1 VSFPVSTKTAA
12 WETSSSGGGWF
23 LDFLATASD
32 DQTWLDT
39 FRMAKSSF
47 YELLRDLQPLLQSK
61 EENRISSPSADCKLG
76 AGLYRL
82 AHGTPFKAI
91 GRKFG
96 MSKTAACEA
105 FYEVCK
111 ALEEK
116 LGYLFDFPTTTEGL
130 QPIIDAFAMQ
140 GMPNCCGVIGS
151 TRFLVEKPS
160 DHDIAADYYDFSAN
174 YSIGMQVVVD
184 GRGRF
189 LDISVGW
196 PGSITPASV
205 LERTRFFTRV
215 ESNELLH
222 SVPVEISSF
231 QLVPQYLL
239 GDEVSQSFLPSPE
252 KNAYYAIFFA
262 MQISIIHCNLQL
274 KFWYTYTRIP
284 DKP

>member
-1 VSFPVSTKTAA
+1 
-12 WETSSSGGGWF
+12 
-23 LDFLATASD
+23 
-32 DQTWLDT
+32 
-39 FRMAKSSF
+39 MAKSSF
-47 YELLRDLQPLLQSK
+47 YELLRQLQPLLQCE
-61 EENRISSPSADCKLG
+61 EENHISSPSADCKLG
-76 AGLYRL
+76 AGLYQL

-91 GRKFG
+91 GHKFG
-96 MSKTAACEA
+96 MTKTAAWEA
-105 FYEVCK
+105 FSEVCEV
-111 ALEEK
+111 LEEK

-151 TRFLVEKPS
+151 THFLIEKS
-160 DHDIAADYYDFSAN
+160 LDHDIAADYYDFSAN

-184 GRGRF
+184 DQGRF

-196 PGSITPASV
+196 PGSIPPASV
-205 LERTRFFTRV
+205 LEKTRFFSRV
-215 ESNELLH
+215 ESSELLH

-231 QLVPQYLL
+231 QLVPKYLL

-252 KNAYYAIFFA
+252 KNTYYAIFFA

-284 DKP
+284 DIP

>member
-1 VSFPVSTKTAA
+1 MSFPVSTKTAA

-23 LDFLATASD
+23 LDFLPTDSD

-39 FRMAKSSF
+39 FQMGKSSF

-61 EENRISSPSADCKLG
+61 EENHISSPSADCKLG

-82 AHGTPFKAI
+82 AHGTPFIAI

-116 LGYLFDFPTTTEGL
+116 FGHLFDFPTTTKGL

-151 TRFLVEKPS
+151 THFLIEKPS

-184 GRGRF
+184 GQGQF

-196 PGSITPASV
+196 PGSIPRASV
-205 LERTRFFTRV
+205 LEKTRFFSRV
-215 ESNELLH
+215 ESSELLH

-231 QLVPQYLL
+231 QVVPQYLL

-252 KNAYYAIFFA
+252 KNTYYVIFFA
-262 MQISIIHCNLQL
+262 MQIIIIHCNLQL
-274 KFWYTYTRIP
+274 KFWYTYTRNP